1 MCASQSGFDDR
12 VTFRV
17 ERHRID
23 RRPVARLARPAR
35 RVLLSGLLVERM
47 ARIEN
52 GVILASVAL
61 GRADVLDAAVA
72 VIVVVPM
79 HELRRP
85 GPGLIEAGKAL
96 GRELRPVLGGAKQ
109 RLGIG
114 VVVAYPRLRVRG
126 LDTQPVSHFKP
137 SGAYLS
143 GFPWRNGCQRTLPIR
158 PRKPCNTPLLMCHQ
172 WANRGLAKR
181 V

>member
-1 MCASQSGFDDR
+1 MCVGHSRPDDR
-12 VTFRV
+12 VTLGV
-17 ERHRID
+17 ERHRCNW
-23 RRPVARLARPAR
+23 RPVARLARPAR
-35 RVLLSGLLVERM
+35 RVLLPGLLVQRM

-52 GVILASVAL
+52 GVIFTAVAL

-85 GPGLIEAGKAL
+85 GSGLIEAGKAL

-114 VVVAYPRLRVRG
+114 VVVAHPWPRVRG
-126 LDTQPVSHFKP
+126 LDTQPVEHGQHRSRFQSRSIVTVQYRFISKGGNVLGQ
-137 SGAYLS
+137 S
-143 GFPWRNGCQRTLPIR
+143 
-158 PRKPCNTPLLMCHQ
+158 
-172 WANRGLAKR
+172 LAIFEADH
-181 V
+181 